1 MTQKPKPEV
10 LSPRNASEDQRGTAS
25 LWVNAML
32 HRPPARSPQA
42 ARQRKAVVRVRI
54 DGAVLDWLSKHY
66 RGKFN
71 PDDLASV
78 GALIGEILEISARL

>member
-1 MTQKPKPEV
+1 M
-10 LSPRNASEDQRGTAS
+10 
-25 LWVNAML
+25 
-32 HRPPARSPQA
+32 
-42 ARQRKAVVRVRI
+42 VRVRI

>member
-1 MTQKPKPEV
+1 
-10 LSPRNASEDQRGTAS
+10 
-25 LWVNAML
+25 
-32 HRPPARSPQA
+32 
-42 ARQRKAVVRVRI
+42 VVRVRI

-78 GALIGEILEISARL
+78 GALIGEILEISAACRCIYADRRGAV